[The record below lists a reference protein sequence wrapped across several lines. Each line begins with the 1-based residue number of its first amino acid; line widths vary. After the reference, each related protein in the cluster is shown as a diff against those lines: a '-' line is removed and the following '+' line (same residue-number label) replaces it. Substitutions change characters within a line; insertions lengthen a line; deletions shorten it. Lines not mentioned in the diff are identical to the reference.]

1 MKEHNDLEDGPER
14 RTTTIGEDPNGVLTN
29 VQRGRARHSVRAA
42 LVLTSATLF
51 DFRNAQTDAPGRR
64 LKITVTLLLLAL
76 LMAPL
81 LCAADIFPAST
92 DEATARGLI
101 HRILPKQAKQFII
114 QTTPSDN
121 GQDVFEIES
130 RNGKILLSGN
140 NPVSIAS
147 ALNRYLKEFCH
158 CDISWNCGDQLN
170 LPKKLPAVPGGIRV
184 VSPCQFRYAYNFCTY
199 GYTSVWW
206 DWPKWEHELDFLALN
221 GINLALTIEGHE
233 AVWIN
238 TFTNFNYSAEDMRGW
253 VVDPAHLPWMEMDN
267 MENYGGPLSPQLVA
281 RRLALG
287 QRIISRMREL
297 GIKPVLPGYYGMV
310 PPDFRKNF
318 PAANVHLQGD
328 WARLKRPDI
337 LDPTD
342 PMFAKV
348 AAAFYAA
355 QNKFFGTAQF
365 YDADPFHE
373 GGAATNIDVPAAGR
387 AIQRAMG
394 DATWVLQSWQKNPR
408 QEMVDALN
416 KDKTLVLDLY
426 CEDHENWRLRN
437 NFNGAPWLWCTINC
451 FGGNMRTGGR
461 LAWMADGPAG
471 AMSDPNRGRMEGI
484 GALMESTGVNPVL
497 WEMLL
502 EDAWRTNAPALQS
515 WLNDYAQRRYG
526 AKIPAAEQ
534 AWKILAETVYDA
546 PPPAN
551 EHTIKPAV
559 CSRPTLKQPKLPAT
573 MEQPIQNRPTTRPS
587 YDPAQL
593 VEAWKL
599 LLAAAPDAKSS
610 DGFRFDLCDVGRQVL
625 ADLSTRYNEQ
635 IIAAFQ
641 AHDAMALHAAGHKML
656 DLIRDMDELAATR
669 REWLLGVWLAD
680 ARTWGASPAEK
691 DQCERN
697 ARELLTTWT
706 RYDNIT
712 DYANRQWNGLL
723 GDFYFHRWQIWLTAL
738 EQSLDKN
745 VPFNETATREKM
757 RDWELSWTQQTNG
770 HFATAPR
777 GNAVLV
783 SQKLFQ
789 KYAAEASQ
797 PGKNAN

>member
-1 MKEHNDLEDGPER
+1 MHKA
-14 RTTTIGEDPNGVLTN
+14 
-29 VQRGRARHSVRAA
+29 QRAA
-42 LVLTSATLF
+42 LAHISQVLFCWQKLAAVF
-51 DFRNAQTDAPGRR
+51 
-64 LKITVTLLLLAL
+64 LLAFL
-76 LMAPL
+76 LTPVLRAVDSPTTSDNE
-81 LCAADIFPAST
+81 AAR
-92 DEATARGLI
+92 ELI
-101 HRILPKQAKQFII
+101 QRILPKQANQFII
-114 QTTPSDN
+114 QRIPSDD
-121 GQDVFEIES
+121 GRDVFEIES
-130 RNGKILLSGN
+130 NDGRIILSGN
-140 NPVSIAS
+140 SPVSIAS
-147 ALNRYLKEFCH
+147 ALNHYLNEFCH
-158 CDISWNCGDQLN
+158 CDISWNCGDQLS
-170 LPKKLPAVPGGIRV
+170 LPRKLPVVPEKIRV
-184 VSPCQFRYAYNFCTY
+184 ISPCQFRYAYNFCTY
-199 GYTSVWW
+199 GYTSAWW
-206 DWPKWEHELDFLALN
+206 DWPKWERELDFLALS

-233 AVWIN
+233 AVWIS
-238 TFTNFNYSAEDMRGW
+238 TFTNFNYSAADMRDW

-287 QRIISRMREL
+287 QKIISRMHEL
-297 GIKPVLPGYYGMV
+297 GIEPVLPGYYGMV
-310 PPDFRKNF
+310 PPDFRSKF
-318 PAANVHLQGD
+318 PGANVHLQGN

-348 AAAFYAA
+348 AAGFYAV
-355 QNKFFGTAQF
+355 QSNLFGAGKF

-373 GGAATNIDVPAAGR
+373 GGTTTNIDVPAAGR
-387 AIQRAMG
+387 AIQSAMS

-437 NFNGAPWLWCTINC
+437 NFNGAPWLWCAINC

-461 LAWMADGPAG
+461 LAWMAEGPTG
-471 AMSDPNRGRMEGI
+471 AMSNPSHGRMEGI
-484 GALMESTGVNPVL
+484 GALMECTGGNPVL

-502 EDAWRTNAPALQS
+502 EGAWRTNAPDLQS
-515 WLNDYAQRRYG
+515 WLNDYAERRYG
-526 AKIPAAEQ
+526 ARIPAAEQ
-534 AWKILAETVYDA
+534 AWKILAETVYNA
-546 PPPAN
+546 PPPSN

-559 CSRPTLKQPKLPAT
+559 CARPTLNQPKLPAT
-573 MEQPIQNRPTTRPS
+573 MEQPVQNRPVTKPN

-593 VEAWKL
+593 VEAWRL
-599 LLAAAPDAKSS
+599 LLASAPQAKSS
-610 DGFRFDLCDVGRQVL
+610 DGFQFDLCDVGRQVL

-641 AHDAMALHAAGHKML
+641 AHDANALHTAGDKML
-656 DLIRDMDELAATR
+656 GLIRDMDELAAAR
-669 REWLLGVWLAD
+669 HEWLLGVWLAN
-680 ARTWGASPAEK
+680 ARTWGATPAEK
-691 DQCERN
+691 NLCERN

-723 GDFYFHRWQIWLTAL
+723 GDFYLHRWQIWLTAL

-745 VPFNETATREKM
+745 SPFDETATREKL

-770 HFATAPR
+770 HFATVPH
-777 GNAVLV
+777 GNAVRI
-783 SQKLFQ
+783 SQKLLE

-797 PGKNAN
+797 LPEKPAPIK